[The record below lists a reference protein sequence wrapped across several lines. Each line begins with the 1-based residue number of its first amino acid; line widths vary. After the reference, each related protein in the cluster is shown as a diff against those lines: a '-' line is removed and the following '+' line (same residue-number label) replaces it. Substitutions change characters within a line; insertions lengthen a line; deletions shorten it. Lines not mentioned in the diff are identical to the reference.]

1 MNIYSEYNSLNEL
14 GNGVPGHI
22 CSKTLIS
29 FFIFYTL
36 SLDVHTIFLFD
47 GHVCVLESK
56 TVHIDC

>member
-1 MNIYSEYNSLNEL
+1 MNLEMAYQDTFVL
-14 GNGVPGHI
+14 
-22 CSKTLIS
+22 KTLIS